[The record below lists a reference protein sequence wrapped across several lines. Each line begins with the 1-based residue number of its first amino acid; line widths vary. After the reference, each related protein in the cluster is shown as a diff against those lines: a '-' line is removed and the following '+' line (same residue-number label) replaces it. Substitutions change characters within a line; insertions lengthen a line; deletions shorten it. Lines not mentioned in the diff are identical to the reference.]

1 MIWLADTQIKIG
13 LSDVPTSN
21 ASPALT
27 TSSSRLY
34 QAYAG
39 TNGYIS
45 WAWTDDQDELS
56 DISGD
61 SLSERILHSPQ
72 GQ

>member
-1 MIWLADTQIKIG
+1 MIWLSDKQIKIG

-21 ASPALT
+21 SGPALT
-27 TSSSRLY
+27 TSGSRPY

-39 TNGYIS
+39 TNGYIY

-61 SLSERILHSPQ
+61 SLSERILHSSQ
-72 GQ
+72 WQ